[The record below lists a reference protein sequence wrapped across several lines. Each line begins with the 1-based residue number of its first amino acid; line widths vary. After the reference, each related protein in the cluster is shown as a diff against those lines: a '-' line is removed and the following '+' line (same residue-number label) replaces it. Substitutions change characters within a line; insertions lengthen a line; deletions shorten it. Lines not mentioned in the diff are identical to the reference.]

1 MKKLLTTVFLVKARA
16 MMAMSLFTLL
26 ALTSAYGQSTSQPV
40 LFKVPFKFS
49 AGGKT
54 FPSGQYKID
63 HEPKSEYVTIHDASG
78 ATTKLKVITLLARE
92 ASSAPSRIVFD
103 KVGDA
108 HFLSEVW
115 VPGQE
120 GLLVHSTVGS
130 HGHES
135 VANPS

>member
-1 MKKLLTTVFLVKARA
+1 MKQLLSTVCRA
-16 MMAMSLFTLL
+16 KIGTMMVMSLFTIL

-54 FPSGQYKID
+54 FPGGQYQIN

-78 ATTKLKVITLLARE
+78 AITKLKVITLLARE
-92 ASSAPSRIVFD
+92 ASAAQYRIVFD

-115 VPGQE
+115 VPGQD
-120 GLLVHSTVGS
+120 GLLVHSTEGS